1 MAYLSSMTIGCQ
13 SLVLH
18 IVSMGDYLCNRLACF
33 SAIFRLELNR
43 CSVIVTICLMLCP
56 IGYLT
61 FTGAIRC
68 TSASAAVLCFA
79 AFHFSKWNAALSV
92 VTNAHLGNVLHFIVH
107 LIQAGAGDAMPEEF
121 DKRVHISE
129 ICIFYFDQICRA

>member
-1 MAYLSSMTIGCQ
+1 
-13 SLVLH
+13 
-18 IVSMGDYLCNRLACF
+18 
-33 SAIFRLELNR
+33 
-43 CSVIVTICLMLCP
+43 MLCP

-79 AFHFSKWNAALSV
+79 AFHFSKWNAALSVFSKWNAALSV